1 MINVCAIYEGYT
13 PTPKNETPVPA
24 PRAPKQNKE
33 DTVRIETGQC
43 IATVWRTNTPCR
55 NSAKSVYDNLFCGQH
70 KQLHANLKSI
80 QSKIK
85 KNSLIILCRVMDISV
100 SKKNKTALI
109 TELMTYGGTIGNII
123 ESRMNV
129 CNLREICKIESIE
142 GYSNI
147 NKAGLISKILAHL
160 TPLAFWGR

>member
-1 MINVCAIYEGYT
+1 
-13 PTPKNETPVPA
+13 
-24 PRAPKQNKE
+24 
-33 DTVRIETGQC
+33 
-43 IATVWRTNTPCR
+43 
-55 NSAKSVYDNLFCGQH
+55 
-70 KQLHANLKSI
+70 
-80 QSKIK
+80 
-85 KNSLIILCRVMDISV
+85 MDISV